1 MIRDVVIH
9 IHNEQSIR
17 ADLVAEPDPTAVALI
32 CRNVRTMAG
41 GKPLF
46 VDRADSTFII
56 PLAHIRFIEMPLES
70 MDAAAAERAS
80 EAPDRSTASEPVEGP
95 VEGLA
100 RLGRL
105 MGREETGDEADAAA
119 RAEPADGTDLDD
131 ELLRRIREV

>member
-9 IHNEQSIR
+9 IHNEQPIR

-41 GKPLF
+41 KKPVF

-56 PLAHIRFIEMPLES
+56 PLVHIRFIEMPLSS
-70 MDAAAAERAS
+70 MDAAAAESRA
-80 EAPDRSTASEPVEGP
+80 EAPEGSSAAEPVEGR

-105 MGREETGDEADAAA
+105 LSGDETDDQAGAAA
-119 RAEPADGTDLDD
+119 GPESADGPGLDD

>member
-9 IHNEQSIR
+9 IHNEQPIR

-41 GKPLF
+41 KKPVF

-56 PLAHIRFIEMPLES
+56 PLVHIRFIEMPLSS
-70 MDAAAAERAS
+70 MDAAAAEGSAETPAS
-80 EAPDRSTASEPVEGP
+80 SSAAEP

-100 RLGRL
+100 GLGRL
-105 MGREETGDEADAAA
+105 LSGEETDDEAGAAA
-119 RAEPADGTDLDD
+119 GPESADGPGLDD